1 MYAISGEIKNEIPK
15 KADLQPLYNRFREFT
30 LGKNDIS
37 PLRIFQQ
44 LLRYEH
50 QLNSVDPIK
59 VFFCGETLYL
69 GCNIDLTHQAK

>member
-1 MYAISGEIKNEIPK
+1 MKSLK
-15 KADLQPLYNRFREFT
+15 KPIYNPLYNRFREST

-44 LLRYEH
+44 LLPHEH